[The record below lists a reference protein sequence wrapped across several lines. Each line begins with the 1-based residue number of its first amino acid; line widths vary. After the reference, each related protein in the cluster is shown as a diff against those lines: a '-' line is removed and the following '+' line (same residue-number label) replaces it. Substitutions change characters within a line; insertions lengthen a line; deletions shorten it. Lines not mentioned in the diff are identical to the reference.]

1 MVQGL
6 VKAFWDLGL
15 VCLVLRGAIS
25 TAGDRAASFLQV
37 GVVIGTFGCLR
48 KQDAALQSM
57 WRFPALLNI
66 LPLSGCIH
74 TGPNNRCNIS
84 RYN

>member
-57 WRFPALLNI
+57 REGSRFAQ
-66 LPLSGCIH
+66 H
-74 TGPNNRCNIS
+74 TAPVRMHS
-84 RYN
+84 YWTE